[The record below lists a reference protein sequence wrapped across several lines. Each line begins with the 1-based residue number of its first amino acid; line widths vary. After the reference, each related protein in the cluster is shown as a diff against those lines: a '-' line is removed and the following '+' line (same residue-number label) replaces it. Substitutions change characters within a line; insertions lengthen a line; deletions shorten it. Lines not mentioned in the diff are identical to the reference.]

1 MALHRFLIALQRALP
16 VVVRLFIVR
25 CFAAHWF
32 DWNKKTR
39 VIFMRMIIVRH
50 GESEWNRIHR
60 YQGQLDAPL
69 SELGVQQ
76 ANALAERLRAEKVE
90 RIYTSP
96 LQRCSHTAE
105 IIAAHHP
112 DVPTEKDEALMEI
125 HHGEWQG
132 KYADEVNAQYA
143 EGLQEWRVHPMRSQ
157 MPGGESLSNVLKR
170 TLDFKEAVLAKHNA
184 DGCVIVVTHDVVIKI
199 LVADVLNMNMDY
211 INRIWLT
218 NGSISL
224 IDYGEEMSYLASL
237 SEACHLGDM
246 AVQFGGQKAL

>member
-1 MALHRFLIALQRALP
+1 
-16 VVVRLFIVR
+16 
-25 CFAAHWF
+25 
-32 DWNKKTR
+32 
-39 VIFMRMIIVRH
+39 MRMFIVRH

-69 SELGVQQ
+69 SELGVRQ
-76 ANALAERLRAEKVE
+76 ANALAERLRAEQVGC
-90 RIYTSP
+90 IYTSP
-96 LQRCSHTAE
+96 LQRCSHTAR

-112 DVPTEKDEALMEI
+112 DIPIEEDAALMEI

-132 KYADEVNAQYA
+132 KYADEVTASYA
-143 EGLQEWRVHPMRSQ
+143 EGLREWRIHPMRSQ

-170 TLDFKEAVLAKHNA
+170 TLDFKEKVLLAHGA
-184 DGCVIVVTHDVVIKI
+184 DERVVVVTHDVVIKV
-199 LVADVLNMNMDY
+199 LVADVLDMNMDY

-218 NGSISL
+218 NGSISM
-224 IDYGEEMSYLASL
+224 IDYGDEMSYLASL